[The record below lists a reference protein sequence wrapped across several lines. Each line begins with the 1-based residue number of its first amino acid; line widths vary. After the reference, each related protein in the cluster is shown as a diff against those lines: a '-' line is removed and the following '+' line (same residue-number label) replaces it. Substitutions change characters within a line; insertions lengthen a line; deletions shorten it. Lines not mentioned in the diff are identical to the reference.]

1 MGETE
6 KLDGDRVLARY
17 RTYDFYMVLLFEIM
31 QMFYLLNKVNK
42 VVK

>member
-1 MGETE
+1 MMGGTE

-17 RTYDFYMVLLFEIM
+17 LMISIWFCCLKHANVLSTE
-31 QMFYLLNKVNK
+31 QSK